1 MFSGQVS
8 PLRSMPGFW
17 MAPYRGNQGNDRATS
32 VLQVYRIRRAWSRVR
47 NQLWVG
53 QLHASDAHRGNSSGP
68 TLGNRSGARPNGT
81 AEGLKIGGVVV
92 TLLQNSA
99 RNERR
104 SLSYGLAAPIFGE
117 PIALCGILPRA
128 IDVHVLSIG
137 AKKSAFSN
145 SLSAK

>member
-1 MFSGQVS
+1 
-8 PLRSMPGFW
+8 MPGFW

-81 AEGLKIGGVVV
+81 AGGLKIASVVV
-92 TLLQNSA
+92 SQLHPCTEGRPTQTD
-99 RNERR
+99 R
-104 SLSYGLAAPIFGE
+104 
-117 PIALCGILPRA
+117 
-128 IDVHVLSIG
+128 
-137 AKKSAFSN
+137 KSTR
-145 SLSAK
+145 